1 MNEQQK
7 KDLAAYIA
15 DYVNEEIERGT
26 QYLDRFMI
34 ENAIEAWKGGANNG

>member
-15 DYVNEEIERGT
+15 DYVNEEIERRSILT
-26 QYLDRFMI
+26 DS
-34 ENAIEAWKGGANNG
+34 